1 MDSPVSVDKSCIK
14 SAAFEKVH
22 PLQTRQTSY
31 NTVFISCTALLVNVM
46 ARISVGIVFMSREN
60 DF

>member
-14 SAAFEKVH
+14 SAAFEKAH
-22 PLQTRQTSY
+22 PCKLRQTSY
-31 NTVFISCTALLVNVM
+31 YHFVYRFIGKRNGKN
-46 ARISVGIVFMSREN
+46 ISVGIFMSREN